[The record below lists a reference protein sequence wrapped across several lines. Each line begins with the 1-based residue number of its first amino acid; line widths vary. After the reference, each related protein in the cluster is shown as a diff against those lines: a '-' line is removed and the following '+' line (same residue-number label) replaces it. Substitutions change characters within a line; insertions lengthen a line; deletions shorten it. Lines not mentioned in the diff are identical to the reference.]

1 MASCKFLAPLERI
14 VSRTEDQYCS
24 TFFKL
29 YALFQFNDR
38 TLDNEANE
46 RKLQKRSFQETE
58 LWSILASCIL
68 ALSHLQRNG
77 IRHESLRSSSI
88 LISKEGVVKVYDP
101 VATGCQT
108 NYDTLLT
115 RRSTPHIYLSPEL
128 ADCLHQ

>member
-1 MASCKFLAPLERI
+1 MASCKFLAPLEKI

-29 YALFQFNDR
+29 YAMFQFNDR
-38 TLDNEANE
+38 TLETEANE
-46 RKLQKRSFQETE
+46 RKLQKRSFHETE

-68 ALSHLQRNG
+68 GLSHLQRNG
-77 IRHESLRSSSI
+77 IRHESLRSNSI

-101 VATGCQT
+101 VATGSQT

-115 RRSTPHIYLSPEL
+115 RRSTPHIYLSP
-128 ADCLHQ
+128 